1 MSEEREAKRDR
12 LTRHCDYAQ
21 KAVRVVEFFCE

>member
-12 LTRHCDYAQ
+12 LTRHFDYAQ
-21 KAVRVVEFFCE
+21 KAMHVVEFL